1 MSLATQPLFVEL
13 AGLPAA
19 GKTTAAHLLNTQ
31 LLREG
36 SHCAV
41 VPEAAGRS
49 PLQQIKRHW
58 KFNAWNLCETVE
70 SILEHST
77 ARDTDVVILD
87 RGLVDTLC
95 WIEWFRSKNEID
107 STTARALESFAQ
119 VPGWFREERLV
130 IVLRVTFE
138 TALKRRGAQGQIVNP
153 VTFNEL
159 QESYNSVLGRLQE
172 EGVPTRDIRTIDT
185 DDLSPTQ
192 VLDRV
197 VRFVSERRLQA
208 ASTSARHTT
217 RR

>member
-1 MSLATQPLFVEL
+1 MNLSTQPLFVEL

-19 GKTTAAHLLNTQ
+19 GKTTAAHLLNAQ

-36 SHCAV
+36 AQCEV

-58 KFNAWNLCETVE
+58 KFNAWNLCEAVE

-77 ARDTDVVILD
+77 TRDRDVVILD
-87 RGLVDTLC
+87 RGLVDALC
-95 WIEWFRSKNEID
+95 WIQWFRSKNEIN
-107 STTARALESFAQ
+107 STTACALESFAQ
-119 VPGWFREERLV
+119 VPAWFREERLV

-138 TALKRRGAQGQIVNP
+138 TALKRRGAQGQIVNA
-153 VTFNEL
+153 VTFSEL
-159 QESYNSVLGRLQE
+159 QNSYDNVLTRLHE
-172 EGVPTRDIRTIDT
+172 EGLPTGDIHMIDT
-185 DDLSPTQ
+185 DALSPTQ

-208 ASTSARHTT
+208 ASAPERPTT
-217 RR
+217 PR